1 MLSFHLTPI
10 KTLTSY
16 YTLKKKDKQHT
27 HIYNTEQLETKTIFE
42 RIERMEQNSN
52 TS

>member
-16 YTLKKKDKQHT
+16 YKKDKQHDT

-42 RIERMEQNSN
+42 RIERMEQNTN